1 MEVRATKAGFYE
13 TLRQPGDVFHVPD
26 GIQASWF
33 VSAATFVAVPP
44 EIPLGQ
50 LAAGNNSTG
59 EMELGHVEITG
70 SSEDGKA
77 VFKPYPENATPA
89 EATPETPTKPGK
101 GKRE

>member
-13 TLRQPGDVFHVPD
+13 ALRQPGDVFHVPD
-26 GIQASWF
+26 GTQASWF
-33 VSAATFVAVPP
+33 VSTATFVVIPP
-44 EIPLGQ
+44 APVMEG
-50 LAAGNNSTG
+50 GNLDV
-59 EMELGHVEITG
+59 ELGHLEITG

-101 GKRE
+101 GKQG